1 MSALWT
7 PGQQQ
12 AAQINFELLVMPDT
26 SITLRIN
33 GLSLPPMPAEQI
45 SSLASNLEQAAQ
57 RAIAS
62 RAPAGVADGAILQ
75 ANGPRQIVG

>member
-1 MSALWT
+1 MSQLWT
-7 PGQQQ
+7 PNQQQQ
-12 AAQINFELLVMPDT
+12 AAINFDLLVGPDT

-45 SSLASNLEQAAQ
+45 SSLAANLEQAAQ

-62 RAPAGVADGAILQ
+62 RAPVEANHGTILQ
-75 ANGPRQIVG
+75 VVGQGKVAG